1 MRKIILLVS
10 LLLSLAACGP
20 KKVRQAPAQPVRSF
34 PRVEVPA
41 MITKPVERY
50 EYAAQHFWEPFL
62 KESFPTDSLQLNGI
76 PKEEVEKQMG
86 VFTSILREISPAA
99 GEEAMVSYF
108 NSLSAFQA
116 AHLAEGPLLRGMADL
131 TARYLYDPTSPV
143 RSEELYLPFVSRL
156 AASELVEPAW
166 RMGYQWDARMC
177 ALNRPGTPAADFVF
191 IDTQGKRRT
200 LYGIPAER
208 LLLIFGNPDCTACRQ
223 LMESME
229 EEPDIQEL
237 ISSGRL
243 KVVDIYIDEDI
254 ALWKQRMAGYPANWI
269 NGYDPTFTIRQDL
282 IYNVRALPS
291 LYLLDRDKTVLA
303 KDAEPDDV
311 MALLLAR
318 P

>member
-1 MRKIILLVS
+1 MRKTILLVS
-10 LLLSLAACGP
+10 LLISLLACGP
-20 KKVRQAPAQPVRSF
+20 KKGRQAPAQAARSF

-41 MITKPVERY
+41 MITDPQERF

-62 KESFPTDSLQLNGI
+62 KEVFPTDSLQLNGI
-76 PKEEVEKQMG
+76 PKDEVDKQMG
-86 VFTSILREISPAA
+86 IFVSLLREISPAA
-99 GEEAMVSYF
+99 GAQAMVAEF
-108 NSLSAFQA
+108 NALAAFQQ
-116 AHLAEGPLLRGMADL
+116 AHPESGLLRPMADL
-131 TARYLYDPTSPV
+131 TAHYLYDPTSPV

-191 IDTQGKRRT
+191 IDTRGVRRT

-229 EEPDIQEL
+229 EEPDIQAL
-237 ISSGRL
+237 IANGSL
-243 KVVDIYIDEDI
+243 KVVDIYIDEDV
-254 ALWKQRMAGYPANWI
+254 ALWKARMAEYPANWI
-269 NGYDPTFTIRQDL
+269 NGYDPTFSIRNDL

-291 LYLLDRDKTVLA
+291 LYLLDKDKTVLA
-303 KDAEPDDV
+303 KDAETEEV
-311 MALLLAR
+311 MNLLLTR